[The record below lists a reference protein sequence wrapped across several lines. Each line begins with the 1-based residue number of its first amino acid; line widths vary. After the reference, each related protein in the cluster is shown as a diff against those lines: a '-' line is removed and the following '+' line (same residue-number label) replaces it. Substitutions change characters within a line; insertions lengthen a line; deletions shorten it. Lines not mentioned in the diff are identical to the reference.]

1 MGDNAGGERQGSCE
15 FRQSD
20 VTVLR
25 NQFFKKPLVR
35 CKLAMTLNPSS
46 IYALKRAHS
55 SDDMKHLPNQDESQI
70 KPNGNPT
77 IQVSSSPL

>member
-1 MGDNAGGERQGSCE
+1 MTFFVRIPKLAQKPSDGCGMGDNAGDGRQGSCK

-35 CKLAMTLNPSS
+35 
-46 IYALKRAHS
+46 
-55 SDDMKHLPNQDESQI
+55 
-70 KPNGNPT
+70 
-77 IQVSSSPL
+77 